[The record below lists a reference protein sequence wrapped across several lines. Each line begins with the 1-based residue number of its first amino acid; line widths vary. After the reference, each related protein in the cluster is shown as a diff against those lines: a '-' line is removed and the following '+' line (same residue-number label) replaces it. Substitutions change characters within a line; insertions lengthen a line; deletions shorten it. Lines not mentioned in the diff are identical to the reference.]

1 MVRIR
6 LDDTLTLKITLTSE
20 EHIILRCPGEGI
32 LAWYKIMRVSH
43 GTSEELDRNLLV
55 AGVQG

>member
-6 LDDTLTLKITLTSE
+6 LDDSLTLKITLTSE
-20 EHIILRCPGEGI
+20 EQIILRCPGEGI
-32 LAWYKIMRVSH
+32 LAWYKIMRVSN
-43 GTSEELDRNLLV
+43 GGKELGKNQLV